1 MKFMDLIQSILM
13 FHVALNT
20 VNRKKRKEGMKEGRK
35 GRRKEGRKRERER
48 GRGSAKTEQRKPGNT
63 EGLNKI
69 QNFIT

>member
-1 MKFMDLIQSILM
+1 
-13 FHVALNT
+13 
-20 VNRKKRKEGMKEGRK
+20 MKEGRK

-48 GRGSAKTEQRKPGNT
+48 GRGSAKTEQIKPGNT